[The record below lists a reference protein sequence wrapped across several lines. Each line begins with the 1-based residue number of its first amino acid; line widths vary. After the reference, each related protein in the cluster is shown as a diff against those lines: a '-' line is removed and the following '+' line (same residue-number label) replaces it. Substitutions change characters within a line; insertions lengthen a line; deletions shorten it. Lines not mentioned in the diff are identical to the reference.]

1 MTLPPVKR
9 EIVTALSPAGAPMSA
24 ATVGQLILA
33 RLSSFSAST
42 TRQVLPNVPLSFWC
56 SRKPATLR
64 R

>member
-9 EIVTALSPAGAPMSA
+9 EMVTALSPAAAPMSA
-24 ATVGQLILA
+24 ATVGQFILA

-42 TRQVLPNVPLSFWC
+42 TRQVLPKVPLSFWC